1 VHISIT
7 MSGGLAGIEQTG
19 VIDTESLPSDA
30 AARIEGAVEALS
42 SRGPESGEIG
52 ADLFEYRVQVTGDQ
66 GERTFVV
73 TDLGEPE
80 GPQDPALAELIR
92 TAGLGS

>member
-7 MSGGLAGIEQTG
+7 VTGGLAGIERTG
-19 VIDTESLPSDA
+19 AIDTESLPADA

-52 ADLFEYRVQVTGDQ
+52 ADLFEYRIHVTGDQ
-66 GERTFVV
+66 GERNLVV

-80 GPQDPALAELIR
+80 GPQDPALAELIQ
-92 TAGLGS
+92 TAGLSL